1 MLFFSKEKYL
11 PALNV
16 VVFTVFSPQL
26 LFYLHTVTVEQSSQE
41 FPESLKTSCDFL
53 RGPMPQVLT
62 MYADSS
68 GVGEASAA
76 GLSHVQKNN
85 GGDLAAEGD
94 GVWNQVDGK
103 NKTLHL
109 RQLHN

>member
-1 MLFFSKEKYL
+1 
-11 PALNV
+11 
-16 VVFTVFSPQL
+16 
-26 LFYLHTVTVEQSSQE
+26 
-41 FPESLKTSCDFL
+41 
-53 RGPMPQVLT
+53 MPQVLT
-62 MYADSS
+62 MCADSS

-76 GLSHVQKNN
+76 AAVLSHVQKNN

-94 GVWNQVDGK
+94 GVWNQEDGK